1 MATLQKFSRFA
12 VKLNS
17 KSVLVTAVRCAGSH
31 WNKDFKPAPFPH
43 TQAERE
49 AAAKKYGIP
58 IEEYKP
64 YPDDGLGYGDYP
76 HLKDESVEA
85 RDPNYPYDY
94 PEFKRNFQE
103 PIHAEIDLY
112 SEDRWN
118 NSEKK

>member
-17 KSVLVTAVRCAGSH
+17 KSVLGSVTSVRNH
-31 WNKDFKPAPFPH
+31 WNKDFKPAPYPS
-43 TQAERE
+43 TQKERE
-49 AAAKKYGIP
+49 ASAKKYGIP

-94 PEFKRNFQE
+94 PEYKRNFGE
-103 PIHAEIDLY
+103 PIHADIDLY